1 MIEYVKFLRGT
12 PSQFE
17 KLSIKDKNTLYFISE
32 TDGVTGKLYLGNK
45 LIAGGSDLTNSSIKD
60 LADVI
65 INEAELVDGSVLSYD
80 YVKQA
85 WVAKT
90 LEEVLVGV
98 MSGATS
104 DTNGQSGLVPAPMA
118 GDEGKFLKGDG
129 TWSEVN
135 ATLSVE
141 DRAALDGVVSKVE
154 ILVGDDANQSVR
166 EIALDT
172 VTKALIPD
180 SAQESLDTLKEIADW
195 IQSHPNDVSE
205 LNTRITTLETKTSD
219 LDLILNGNA
228 ETSTL
233 GLVDKV
239 NSLFEDDGTSKF
251 VLKSTFNTQ
260 VGDFS
265 QLNLSDGNSSI
276 IDEINSINMR
286 ISWQDME

>member
-129 TWSEVN
+129 TWSEIN

>member
-205 LNTRITTLETKTSD
+205 LNTRITTLETKTND
-219 LDLILNGNA
+219 LDVILNGNA
-228 ETSTL
+228 ETSAL

-239 NSLFEDDGTSKF
+239 NSLFENDGTSKF